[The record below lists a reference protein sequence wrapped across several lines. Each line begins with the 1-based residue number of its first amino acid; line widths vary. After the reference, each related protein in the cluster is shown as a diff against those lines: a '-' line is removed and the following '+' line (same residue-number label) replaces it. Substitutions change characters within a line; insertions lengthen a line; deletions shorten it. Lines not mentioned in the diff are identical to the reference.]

1 MIKVFSNKNVPAKEL
16 NLIEK
21 ECFSTPWS
29 EESFKT
35 AENTRFYLYF
45 DGEKVVGYVGI
56 YSVLDE
62 GYITNI
68 AVLKDHRKKG
78 VATSLLKELTEKE
91 SALSFISLE
100 VRESNAAA
108 ISLYTK
114 FNFKKEGV
122 RKAFYSN
129 PKEDGLILTR
139 RQELW

>member
-35 AENTRFYLYF
+35 ADNTRFYLYF
-45 DGEKVVGYVGI
+45 EGEKVVGYVGI

-78 VATSLLKELTEKE
+78 IATSLLKELTEKE

-139 RQELW
+139 R

>member
-1 MIKVFSNKNVPAKEL
+1 MIKIFSNENLPAREL
-16 NLIEK
+16 SLIEK
-21 ECFSTPWS
+21 ECFSAPWS

-45 DGEKVVGYVGI
+45 EGEKVVGYVGI

-68 AVLKDHRKKG
+68 AVLKNHRKKG
-78 VATSLLKELTEKE
+78 VATALLKELTEKE

-100 VRESNAAA
+100 VRESNAPA

-139 RQELW
+139 RQEL

>member
-35 AENTRFYLYF
+35 ADNTRFYLYF
-45 DGEKVVGYVGI
+45 EGEKVVGYVGI

-68 AVLKDHRKKG
+68 AVLKDYRKKG

-114 FNFKKEGV
+114 FNFNKEV
-122 RKAFYSN
+122 RF
-129 PKEDGLILTR
+129 
-139 RQELW
+139 

>member
-1 MIKVFSNKNVPAKEL
+1 MIKIFSNENLPAREL
-16 NLIEK
+16 SLIEK
-21 ECFSTPWS
+21 ECFSAPWS

-45 DGEKVVGYVGI
+45 EGEKVVGYVGI

-78 VATSLLKELTEKE
+78 VATALLKELTEKE

-139 RQELW
+139 RQEL

>member
-1 MIKVFSNKNVPAKEL
+1 MIKIFSNENLPAREL
-16 NLIEK
+16 SLIEK
-21 ECFSTPWS
+21 ECFSAPWS

-45 DGEKVVGYVGI
+45 EGERVVGYVGI

-78 VATSLLKELTEKE
+78 VATALLKELTEKE
-91 SALSFISLE
+91 SALSYISLE

-139 RQELW
+139 RQEL

>member
-1 MIKVFSNKNVPAKEL
+1 MIKIFSNENLPAREL
-16 NLIEK
+16 SLIEK
-21 ECFSTPWS
+21 ECFSAPWS

-45 DGEKVVGYVGI
+45 EGERVVGYVGI

-78 VATSLLKELTEKE
+78 VATALLKELTEKE
-91 SALSFISLE
+91 SALSYISLE

-122 RKAFYSN
+122 RKAFYSS

-139 RQELW
+139 RQEL

>member
-1 MIKVFSNKNVPAKEL
+1 MIKVFSNLNAPAKEL
-16 NLIEK
+16 NIIEK
-21 ECFSTPWS
+21 ECFSAPWS

-35 AENTRFYLYF
+35 AENTRFYVYF
-45 DGEKVVGYVGI
+45 EGEEVVGYVGI

-78 VATSLLKELTEKE
+78 VATALLKELTEKE

-100 VRESNAAA
+100 VRESNTAA
-108 ISLYTK
+108 ISLYEK
-114 FNFKKEGV
+114 FNFEKEGV

-139 RQELW
+139 RQKL

>member
-35 AENTRFYLYF
+35 ADNTRFYLYF
-45 DGEKVVGYVGI
+45 EGEKVVGYVGI

-68 AVLKDHRKKG
+68 AVLKDYRKKG

-139 RQELW
+139 R

>member
-1 MIKVFSNKNVPAKEL
+1 MIKIFSNENLPAREL
-16 NLIEK
+16 SLIEK
-21 ECFSTPWS
+21 ECFSAPWS

-45 DGEKVVGYVGI
+45 EGEKVVGYVGI

-78 VATSLLKELTEKE
+78 VATTLLKELTEKE

-139 RQELW
+139 RQEL

>member
-21 ECFSTPWS
+21 ECFSAPWS
-29 EESFKT
+29 EESFKS
-35 AENTRFYLYF
+35 AENTRFYVYF
-45 DGEKVVGYVGI
+45 ENETPLGYVGI
-56 YSVLDE
+56 YSILDE

-68 AVLKDHRKKG
+68 AVLKKERKKG
-78 VATSLLKELTEKE
+78 IATALLNELIKSENE
-91 SALSFISLE
+91 LSFISLE

-139 RQELW
+139 R

>member
-1 MIKVFSNKNVPAKEL
+1 MIKIFSNENLPAKEL
-16 NLIEK
+16 SLIEK
-21 ECFSTPWS
+21 ECFSAPWS

-45 DGEKVVGYVGI
+45 EGEKVVGYVGI

-78 VATSLLKELTEKE
+78 VATALLKELTEKE

-139 RQELW
+139 RQEL

>member
-16 NLIEK
+16 NLREK

-35 AENTRFYLYF
+35 ADNTRFYLYF
-45 DGEKVVGYVGI
+45 EGEKVVGYVGI

-68 AVLKDHRKKG
+68 AVLKDYRKKG

-139 RQELW
+139 R

>member
-35 AENTRFYLYF
+35 ADNTRFYLYF
-45 DGEKVVGYVGI
+45 EGEKVVGYVGI

-68 AVLKDHRKKG
+68 AVLKDYRKKG

-114 FNFKKEGV
+114 FNFNKEGV

-139 RQELW
+139 R

>member
-1 MIKVFSNKNVPAKEL
+1 MIKIFSNENLPAREL
-16 NLIEK
+16 SLIEK
-21 ECFSTPWS
+21 ECFSAPWS

-45 DGEKVVGYVGI
+45 EGEKVVGYVGI

-68 AVLKDHRKKG
+68 AVLKGHRKKG
-78 VATSLLKELTEKE
+78 VATALLKELTEKE

-139 RQELW
+139 RQEL

>member
-1 MIKVFSNKNVPAKEL
+1 MIKIFSKENL
-16 NLIEK
+16 PTRELSLIEK
-21 ECFSTPWS
+21 ECFSAPWS

-45 DGEKVVGYVGI
+45 EGEKVVGYVGI

-78 VATSLLKELTEKE
+78 VATALLKELTEKE

-139 RQELW
+139 RQEL

>member
-1 MIKVFSNKNVPAKEL
+1 MIKIFSNENLPAREL
-16 NLIEK
+16 SLIEK
-21 ECFSTPWS
+21 ECFSAPWS

-45 DGEKVVGYVGI
+45 EGEKVVGYIGI

-78 VATSLLKELTEKE
+78 VATALLKELTEKE

-114 FNFKKEGV
+114 FNFKKEGA

-139 RQELW
+139 RQEL

>member
-1 MIKVFSNKNVPAKEL
+1 MIKIFSNENLPAREL
-16 NLIEK
+16 SLIEK
-21 ECFSTPWS
+21 ECFSAPWS

-45 DGEKVVGYVGI
+45 EGEKVVGYVGI

-68 AVLKDHRKKG
+68 AVLKNQRKKG
-78 VATSLLKELTEKE
+78 VATALLKELTEKE

-139 RQELW
+139 RQEL